1 MAVSRRK
8 CRKGKSRS
16 RTTKR
21 CRTVRRRKPCKR
33 GRVRSKKT
41 KRCRRRKCRKGRT
54 TRDKLTKRCR
64 RKRKGGKKKS
74 KKAAPAVTTL

>member
-16 RTTKR
+16 RKTKR
-21 CRTVRRRKPCKR
+21 CRTVRRRRKSCKR

-41 KRCRRRKCRKGRT
+41 KR
-54 TRDKLTKRCR
+54 
-64 RKRKGGKKKS
+64 
-74 KKAAPAVTTL
+74 